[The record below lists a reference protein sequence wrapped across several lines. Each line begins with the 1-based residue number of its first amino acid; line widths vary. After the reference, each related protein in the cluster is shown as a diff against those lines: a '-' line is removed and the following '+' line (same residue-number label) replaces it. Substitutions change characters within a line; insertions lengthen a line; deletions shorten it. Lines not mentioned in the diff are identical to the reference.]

1 MIDSNSIG
9 FVAAVST
16 TLSFVPQV
24 VQSYRSRDVS
34 GISLGMYSIFT
45 FGVGLWLLYG
55 LMTDDWPVIIANA
68 VTFLLALSIL
78 GLKLASDRKAV
89 QKQGQDTERSAPG
102 TAAAAQS

>member
-1 MIDSNSIG
+1 MTMIDSNSIG

-89 QKQGQDTERSAPG
+89 QERPARSAAEP
-102 TAAAAQS
+102 ARS

>member
-1 MIDSNSIG
+1 MIDSSAIG

-24 VQSYRSRDVS
+24 LQSYRSRDVS

-55 LMTDDWPVIIANA
+55 IMTEDWPVIIANA
-68 VTFLLALSIL
+68 LTFVLALSIL
-78 GLKLASDRKAV
+78 ALKLLSTHKAKST
-89 QKQGQDTERSAPG
+89 QMPTSGQ
-102 TAAAAQS
+102 TAVS

>member
-1 MIDSNSIG
+1 MIDSNAIG

-24 VQSYRSRDVS
+24 LQSYRSRDVS

-55 LMTDDWPVIIANA
+55 VLTRDWPVIIANA
-68 VTFLLALSIL
+68 LTFVLALSIL
-78 GLKLASDRKAV
+78 GLKLLSM
-89 QKQGQDTERSAPG
+89 KQPAQRPAAPN
-102 TAAAAQS
+102 SSVLSSS

>member
-1 MIDSNSIG
+1 MIDSDSIG

-24 VQSYRSRDVS
+24 LQSYRSRDVS

-55 LMTDDWPVIIANA
+55 ILTRDWPVIVANA
-68 VTFLLALSIL
+68 LTFVLALSIL
-78 GLKLASDRKAV
+78 GLKLLS
-89 QKQGQDTERSAPG
+89 QKKPAAPG
-102 TAAAAQS
+102 SAALTSSK

>member
-1 MIDSNSIG
+1 MIDSTSIG

-55 LMTDDWPVIIANA
+55 LMTDDMPVIIANA
-68 VTFLLALSIL
+68 VTFVLALSIL
-78 GLKLASDRKAV
+78 GLKVASDRK
-89 QKQGQDTERSAPG
+89 SAFVAG
-102 TAAAAQS
+102 R